1 MSEEYDL
8 DGIGLVTILAAFD
21 IATHEESA
29 MQRDIA
35 VILDD
40 TCAYV
45 KECILAP
52 SERIDFLINGIGV
65 ECKIAGSKNDVLRQL
80 SRYAEFE
87 QIEELVLVTTRA
99 SHRDLDGITLN
110 GKRVH
115 VHWVSRL

>member
-35 VILDD
+35 VILND
-40 TCAYV
+40 TCAYT
-45 KECILAP
+45 KECVLAP

-80 SRYAEFE
+80 SRYAEFDV
-87 QIEELVLVTTRA
+87 IEELVLVTTRA

>member
-8 DGIGLVTILAAFD
+8 DGIGVVTILSAFD
-21 IATHEESA
+21 IATHEEAA

-35 VILDD
+35 VIFDD

-45 KECILAP
+45 KECVLSP
-52 SERIDFLINGIGV
+52 SERIDFLINGVGV
-65 ECKIAGSKNDVLRQL
+65 ECKISGSKNDVLRQL
-80 SRYAEFE
+80 ARYAEFE
-87 QIEELVLVTTRA
+87 VIEELVLVTTRA
-99 SHRDLDGITLN
+99 AHRDLDGITLN